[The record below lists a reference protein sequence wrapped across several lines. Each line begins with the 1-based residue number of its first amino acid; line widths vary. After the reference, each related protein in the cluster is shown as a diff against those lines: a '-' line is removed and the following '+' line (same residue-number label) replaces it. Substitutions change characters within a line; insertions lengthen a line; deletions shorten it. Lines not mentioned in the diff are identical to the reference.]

1 MTRIQ
6 DTVEAVAAAVIE
18 QKDYLTALDAEIG
31 DGDHGLNM
39 ARGFE
44 AVREAMDELGDESR
58 PGPVFKAIGEA
69 LLENV
74 GGAAGPLYATG
85 FLKAAEACDDETNFS
100 IANVEK
106 ALGAAIKGI
115 QARGRAVRGEK
126 TMLDVLIPVYECFI
140 PENAGD
146 KTLFQCLAAA
156 SLAARD
162 GVAYTKTIAATKGR
176 ASYVGERSIGHEDP
190 GAVSSM
196 IMFRDMYSYL
206 KK

>member
-6 DTVEAVAAAVIE
+6 DTVEAVAAAIIE

-44 AVREAMDELGDESR
+44 AVREAMDEMGDESR

-85 FLKAAEACDDETNFS
+85 FLKAAEACDDHTNFS
-100 IANVEK
+100 TVNVEK
-106 ALGAAIKGI
+106 GLGAAI
-115 QARGRAVRGEK
+115 ARR
-126 TMLDVLIPVYECFI
+126 
-140 PENAGD
+140 
-146 KTLFQCLAAA
+146 
-156 SLAARD
+156 
-162 GVAYTKTIAATKGR
+162 
-176 ASYVGERSIGHEDP
+176 
-190 GAVSSM
+190 
-196 IMFRDMYSYL
+196 L
-206 KK
+206 KSRNFCPFCWLLSAPAMRPCQRPPQRPPRQ

>member
-6 DTVEAVAAAVIE
+6 DTVEAVAAAIIE

-44 AVREAMDELGDESR
+44 AVREAMDEMGDESR

-85 FLKAAEACDDETNFS
+85 FLKAAEACDDHTNFS
-100 IANVEK
+100 TV
-106 ALGAAIKGI
+106 
-115 QARGRAVRGEK
+115 
-126 TMLDVLIPVYECFI
+126 LDVLIPIHACFR
-140 PENAGD
+140 PENVGD

-156 SLAARD
+156 SQAARD
-162 GVAYTKTIAATKGR
+162 GVAYTKTIPATKGR

-196 IMFRDMYSYL
+196 VMFRAMYSYL